1 MAFIRSPI
9 AFPPLLEECFRRIM
23 MGLFFF
29 LCYKCGNVFIDPLDD
44 GSVQLV
50 LASLFEITIM
60 VVTALMFGDKSV
72 TRDINEINAY
82 ALLFHLL
89 YLPFFF
95 KGIPAIYHNSAIN
108 ILLGV
113 IAVRLV
119 YFGPRSADGDFK
131 GLPVFGLLG
140 HVRVWWQAQPALQ
153 THTLNRYLPEI
164 LFFGAA
170 IPLWAIMVRVNDLSV
185 TVTIAVLM
193 SFIFFI
199 AKQLQARMLALQAA
213 NAVAVKQLHDEQ
225 ASHARTV
232 AERDGWRARAQAL
245 EAELARYTAT
255 DTIQRL
261 HTHAA
266 ALDALAPE
274 THPDAFDAARTLV
287 QAWQETHPGMRN
299 LQLALAQYMACQFP
313 DDNVFGAQSITRRSA
328 KALREL
334 AELLYVTQAQ
344 LALANAADAE
354 MVDYEYLPTNIDNAP
369 GFDIDTMAV
378 KGFMTYILL
387 VPYKRLTNRTLI
399 LTCEVLT
406 TALLRILLSQCGKE
420 YLNDFPELEEM
431 TKKFV
436 AQHIPLHDADD
447 VEDAVA

>member
-1 MAFIRSPI
+1 M
-9 AFPPLLEECFRRIM
+9 LGEEVFLRVV
-23 MGLFFF
+23 MGGFFF
-29 LCYKCGNVFIDPLDD
+29 LCWVCSNVIIAPVDS
-44 GSVQLV
+44 GAVQLTLLV
-50 LASLFEITIM
+50 FLEVTVI
-60 VVTALMFGDKSV
+60 VVTALLFGDKNV
-72 TRDINEINAY
+72 VRDINEFNTY
-82 ALLFHLL
+82 ALMAHLL

-95 KGIPAIYHNSAIN
+95 AGVLAVYHNTAIN
-108 ILLGV
+108 VLLCLA
-113 IAVRLV
+113 AVRLL
-119 YFGPRSADGDFK
+119 YFGPCTADGDFK
-131 GLPVFGLLG
+131 GLPIFGLLG

-153 THTLNRYLPEI
+153 THTLNQYLPEI

-213 NAVAVKQLHDEQ
+213 NAAAIKQLHDEQ
-225 ASHARTV
+225 ICHARTV

-344 LALANAADAE
+344 LALANAPDAE
-354 MVDYEYLPTNIDNAP
+354 VVDYEYLPTNIDNAP